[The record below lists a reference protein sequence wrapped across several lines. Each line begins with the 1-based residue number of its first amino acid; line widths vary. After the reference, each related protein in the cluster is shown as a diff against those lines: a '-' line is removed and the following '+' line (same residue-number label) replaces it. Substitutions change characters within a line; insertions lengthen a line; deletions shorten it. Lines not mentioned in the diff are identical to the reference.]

1 MGREIAISGIGE
13 AQVGRFPD
21 RSALDI
27 SLAVANEA
35 IADAGIDRADIDALL
50 VAPCFADPWFNTDL
64 GFARLVDEL
73 GLRNTVNLNA
83 QVNAGGSTGT
93 ALLKT
98 ASGLIAN
105 GEAET
110 VLCVHAEK
118 FTNLSGQGGF
128 DFFAKAGIER
138 EFEAP
143 FGMVYNALPAFT
155 TQRYL
160 HEFGVSIERVAE
172 VSVSCREWSALHEC
186 AMYRDRITVEDVM
199 SAPEIASP
207 LTSLMLN
214 ALGDGGSAFVV
225 TGGERARSTT
235 DTPVYVWGDGGIVNT
250 YSFAQHEDLT
260 RMNWS
265 VAAERAYLSAGVTP
279 ADIDIVEIYMAYPI
293 FHLIL
298 LEEMGFCDRGEAGD
312 LIASGVTLPGGSLPM
327 STNGD
332 AMSYGHIGAGVGVAT
347 LVETC
352 RQLMGKAGD
361 RQVPDAA
368 VALKTSAGGAYA
380 DAQITIFGKEP
391 RR

>member
-1 MGREIAISGIGE
+1 MAEGIAISGIGE
-13 AQVGRFPD
+13 AQVGRFKERAP
-21 RSALDI
+21 LDI
-27 SLAVANEA
+27 ALAVANEA
-35 IADAGIDRADIDALL
+35 IADAGIERAEIDALL

-73 GLRNTVNLNA
+73 GLRNTARLNA

-118 FTNLSGQGGF
+118 FTNLSGQEGF

-143 FGMVYNALPAFT
+143 FGMVYNALPALT
-155 TQRYL
+155 AQRYM
-160 HEFGVSIERVAE
+160 HEFGTPLERLAE
-172 VSVSCREWSALHEC
+172 VAVSCREWAALHEC
-186 AMYRDRITVEDVM
+186 AMYRDRITVEDVLA
-199 SAPEIASP
+199 APVIATP

-214 ALGDGGSAFVV
+214 ALGDGGSSFVV
-225 TGGERARSTT
+225 TGAERARSTT
-235 DTPVYVWGDGGIVNT
+235 ETPVYVWGEGGTVNT
-250 YSFAQHEDLT
+250 YSFAQHDDLT

-265 VAAERAYLSAGVTP
+265 VAAERAYAGAGVGP
-279 ADIDIVEIYMAYPI
+279 GDIDIVEIYMAYPI

-298 LEEMGFCDRGEAGD
+298 LEEMGFCGRGEAGD
-312 LIASGVTLPGGSLPM
+312 LVASGATLPGGSLPM

-352 RQLMGKAGD
+352 RQLMGKAGE
-361 RQVPDAA
+361 RQVPDASI
-368 VALKTSAGGAYA
+368 ALKTSAGGAYA
-380 DAQITIFGKEP
+380 DAQITILGKEP